1 MTPTLAADIRS
12 LIGQLRRRLKKEV
25 PAHGLSLPEQAVIIR
40 LERDGPATLTAL
52 AQAEGVRSQSMGA
65 TVAVLKAAGLVAGTP
80 DPTDGR
86 QTVLS
91 LTATCRDLLH
101 AHRAAREDW
110 LAQVIAARFTPQ
122 EQETLA
128 AGVELLKRL
137 LD

>member
-1 MTPTLAADIRS
+1 MRPTLAADIRS
-12 LIGQLRRRLKKEV
+12 LIGQLRRRLKAEAPK
-25 PAHGLSLPEQAVIIR
+25 HGLTPPEQAVIIR

-65 TVAVLKAAGLVAGTP
+65 TVAALKATGFVAGTP
-80 DPTDGR
+80 DPRDGR

-91 LTATCRDLLH
+91 LTSACRDLLQ

-110 LAQVIAARFTPQ
+110 LTQAIAARFSPQ

-137 LD
+137 ID